1 MYNTTNTSKRTS
13 ASPASASS
21 AFNNTPATALNPILL
36 ANPLVFKPAS
46 SSSSSNKN
54 LTNENHIPSSYIIL
68 SSMKKSKT
76 ARNNA
81 SSSPSANPNT
91 TTLSGVTP
99 AKANT
104 ATNRPKS
111 LNEAIAKYTGNRY
124 LTHKERKRKRKL
136 DEVSSVHKKSRKEDV
151 EEVKEDVD
159 DDSDDEGEDIEEGY
173 EEEEEQVQEPVTKK
187 SKGMWGAIKSFLS
200 GTPTPSV
207 STDDDL
213 GEDLGEDIGISESSE
228 QSPDADEEDSKRSP
242 EAEEESSPGEVYA
255 ETSPFTGFSE
265 PEKSEDIEDDED
277 EEEDDADFTAQS
289 DSDEEEEDDE
299 DDDSASTS
307 VQASDDD
314 DLEKLK
320 HDLKVDQLVNAKG
333 ENDEDDDDEEEEEV
347 KTGLEETE
355 NRSSTPPTSPEEEEE
370 REAKQQQ
377 RQQQQQVQA
386 REVDYYDINENYDD
400 RGSNGSD
407 RIYKNWRELTKNKP
421 PVGLLNHG
429 VTCYMNSAIQAL
441 LHIPAVQH
449 YLNDVNDKKVND
461 LKPRSITHVL
471 AELSRRMWMG
481 DRKYI
486 NPKKI
491 IQRLDEINCMMSEW
505 QQEDSHEYYMSLMS
519 RLQEDSTPKGKKLNE
534 SIIYDIFG
542 GLLKQR
548 ITCHKCHNVSVTN
561 QEFYDL
567 SLGLNRRKF
576 KNSNKFSVEKS
587 INEFFSN
594 ELIKKTEEN
603 KSGYYC
609 DNCKIFT
616 HANKISTIQTA
627 PETLTIHFKR
637 FKFNNNS
644 SSKVKQLINYSKF
657 LDLSKYM
664 EDKEEKAVYKLI
676 SVIVHEGRSISSG
689 HYVSHCLQ
697 PDGYTWSTYDDEY
710 INKIEE
716 RVALNDPSAYVLVYT
731 KLTPKD
737 ADEEEDEDEEA
748 A

>member
-1 MYNTTNTSKRTS
+1 MYHSNNNKRSSSSTTTAT
-13 ASPASASS
+13 
-21 AFNNTPATALNPILL
+21 AFNKTTPALNPILL
-36 ANPLVFKPAS
+36 ANPLVFKPS
-46 SSSSSNKN
+46 SSSSSNKDQ
-54 LTNENHIPSSYIIL
+54 TTENHIPSNYIIL
-68 SSMKKSKT
+68 SNMKKSKNT
-76 ARNNA
+76 NRNSP
-81 SSSPSANPNT
+81 SSSSRT
-91 TTLSGVTP
+91 SGLNN
-99 AKANT
+99 KSRN

-136 DEVSSVHKKSRKEDV
+136 
-151 EEVKEDVD
+151 EEVDNVSIKDE
-159 DDSDDEGEDIEEGY
+159 EGEDKGEVQDDQDLDDEAEDQ
-173 EEEEEQVQEPVTKK
+173 EEEEGEEGEEEEVQEPVTKK
-187 SKGMWGAIKSFLS
+187 SRGMWGAIKSFWS
-200 GTPTPSV
+200 GTPTPTGSA
-207 STDDDL
+207 D
-213 GEDLGEDIGISESSE
+213 EDLGEEIG
-228 QSPDADEEDSKRSP
+228 EEIEIEKETDSP
-242 EAEEESSPGEVYA
+242 EEKEEGSSQDEDESSPGEVFA

-265 PEKSEDIEDDED
+265 PEKSEDAEEEDDDEDFTGQSESSDESDDEEED
-277 EEEDDADFTAQS
+277 EEEESAEVNTEADD
-289 DSDEEEEDDE
+289 
-299 DDDSASTS
+299 
-307 VQASDDD
+307 VDD

-320 HDLKVDQLVNAKG
+320 HDLKVDQLINSKD
-333 ENDEDDDDEEEEEV
+333 EQDDEDDEDDEDEDEEEEEQS
-347 KTGLEETE
+347 KTGLEESKK
-355 NRSSTPPTSPEEEEE
+355 RSSTPPTSPEEDDVEEKSIKPIPTLNQ
-370 REAKQQQ
+370 KQEETQ
-377 RQQQQQVQA
+377 
-386 REVDYYDINENYDD
+386 EVEYYDINEDYND
-400 RGSNGSD
+400 RGSNGSN
-407 RIYKNWRELTKNKP
+407 RIYKNWRELAKNKP

-429 VTCYMNSAIQAL
+429 VTCYMNSAIQAMI
-441 LHIPAVQH
+441 HIPAVQH
-449 YLNDVNDKKVND
+449 YLNDVNNNKIKD
-461 LKPRSITHVL
+461 LKPRSVTHVL
-471 AELSRRMWMG
+471 AELSKRMWMG
-481 DRKYI
+481 DKKYI

-548 ITCHKCHNVSVTN
+548 ITCHKCHNVSATN

-567 SLGLNRRKF
+567 SLGLNRKKF
-576 KNSNKFSVEKS
+576 KNSNKFSIEKS

-609 DNCKIFT
+609 ENCKMFT
-616 HANKISTIQTA
+616 HANKISTIKIA

-657 LDLSKYM
+657 LNLSKYM

-697 PDGYTWSTYDDEY
+697 PDGYTWCTYDDEY

-731 KLTPKD
+731 KLTPKEM
-737 ADEEEDEDEEA
+737 ASE
-748 A
+748 

>member
-1 MYNTTNTSKRTS
+1 
-13 ASPASASS
+13 
-21 AFNNTPATALNPILL
+21 
-36 ANPLVFKPAS
+36 
-46 SSSSSNKN
+46 
-54 LTNENHIPSSYIIL
+54 
-68 SSMKKSKT
+68 MKKSKNT
-76 ARNNA
+76 NRNSP
-81 SSSPSANPNT
+81 SSSSRT
-91 TTLSGVTP
+91 SGLNN
-99 AKANT
+99 KSRN

-136 DEVSSVHKKSRKEDV
+136 
-151 EEVKEDVD
+151 EEVDNVSIKDE
-159 DDSDDEGEDIEEGY
+159 EGEDKGEVQDDQDLDDEAEDQEEEEG
-173 EEEEEQVQEPVTKK
+173 EEEEEEEVQEPVTKK
-187 SKGMWGAIKSFLS
+187 SRGMWGAIKSFWS
-200 GTPTPSV
+200 GTPTPTGSA
-207 STDDDL
+207 D
-213 GEDLGEDIGISESSE
+213 EDLGEEIG
-228 QSPDADEEDSKRSP
+228 EEIEIEKETESP
-242 EAEEESSPGEVYA
+242 EEKEEGSSQAEDESSPGEVFA

-265 PEKSEDIEDDED
+265 PEKSEDAEEEDDDEDFTGQSESSDESDDEEED
-277 EEEDDADFTAQS
+277 EEEESAEVNTEADD
-289 DSDEEEEDDE
+289 
-299 DDDSASTS
+299 
-307 VQASDDD
+307 VDD

-320 HDLKVDQLVNAKG
+320 HDLKVDQLINSKD
-333 ENDEDDDDEEEEEV
+333 EQDDEDDEDDEDEEEEEEEEEQS
-347 KTGLEETE
+347 KTGLEESKK
-355 NRSSTPPTSPEEEEE
+355 RSSTPPTSPEEDDVEEKSIKPIPTLNQ
-370 REAKQQQ
+370 KQEETQ
-377 RQQQQQVQA
+377 
-386 REVDYYDINENYDD
+386 EVEYYDINEDYND
-400 RGSNGSD
+400 RGSNGSN
-407 RIYKNWRELTKNKP
+407 RIYKNWRELAKNKP

-429 VTCYMNSAIQAL
+429 VTCYMNSAIQAMI
-441 LHIPAVQH
+441 HIPAVQH
-449 YLNDVNDKKVND
+449 YLNDVNNNKIKD
-461 LKPRSITHVL
+461 LKPRSVTHVL
-471 AELSRRMWMG
+471 AELSKRMWMG
-481 DRKYI
+481 DKKYI

-548 ITCHKCHNVSVTN
+548 ITCHKCHNVSATN

-567 SLGLNRRKF
+567 SLGLNRKKF
-576 KNSNKFSVEKS
+576 KNSNKFSIEKS

-609 DNCKIFT
+609 ENCKMFT
-616 HANKISTIQTA
+616 YANKISTIKIA

-657 LDLSKYM
+657 LNLSKYM

-697 PDGYTWSTYDDEY
+697 PDGYTWCTYDDEY

-731 KLTPKD
+731 KLTPKEM
-737 ADEEEDEDEEA
+737 ASE
-748 A
+748 